1 MIKLLPTKVT
11 LACQAPRRPAFRQAI
26 KPMSAQG
33 PVQGS
38 AAVKVM
44 DDSVRGQG
52 TPLGGTGRE
61 SLLSRR
67 QRSSLGGL
75 GPEVLVSVPVK
86 VDSEP
91 SLCGSQ

>member
-26 KPMSAQG
+26 KPTSAQG
-33 PVQGS
+33 PVQAS

-52 TPLGGTGRE
+52 TPPGGQGR
-61 SLLSRR
+61 SH
-67 QRSSLGGL
+67 SSQGGRGAVWEIL
-75 GPEVLVSVPVK
+75 DLKS
-86 VDSEP
+86 
-91 SLCGSQ
+91 

>member
-11 LACQAPRRPAFRQAI
+11 LACQVPRRPAFRQAI

-52 TPLGGTGRE
+52 TPPGGQGGSHFSQGGR
-61 SLLSRR
+61 
-67 QRSSLGGL
+67 GAIW
-75 GPEVLVSVPVK
+75 EVLDLKS
-86 VDSEP
+86 
-91 SLCGSQ
+91 

>member
-11 LACQAPRRPAFRQAI
+11 LACQASRRPAFRQAI

-44 DDSVRGQG
+44 DGSVQGQG
-52 TPLGGTGRE
+52 TLPEEQGGSHFSQGGRGAIWE
-61 SLLSRR
+61 LLDLKS
-67 QRSSLGGL
+67 
-75 GPEVLVSVPVK
+75 
-86 VDSEP
+86 
-91 SLCGSQ
+91 